1 MNSNNSNNSNNY
13 NVYFNYLIKK
23 YNIEAL
29 LDLKNEEQVTNYS
42 QFLVNIIDS
51 MLEYINSELLQLMYY
66 DLYEEVYSNI
76 YELLMVHYIE
86 NNLLSRLFNIN
97 ENDAYALLC
106 LTIKLCQNIVF
117 KFYIPRRSYRKTYVK
132 KFNLA
137 KDSYSFNKIK
147 IQLTYL
153 KNIPQ
158 PEQRSDEWYIFRNSA
173 LTASNIYKIFIS
185 DYSQSQ
191 LIIEKSEA
199 LNVNK
204 YKNTNLSSPM
214 HHGQKF
220 EPVSILYYEFI
231 NNTRVS
237 EFGCIK
243 HNKYSYIAASPDGI
257 VCDENSPL
265 YGRMLEIKNVFS
277 REIDGIPK
285 MEYWIQMQLQMEVC
299 NLNECDFL
307 ETKFTEYST
316 QEDYLDDVS
325 NYYRGFIMQFCDA
338 NGEVYYEYPPFAMSK
353 IDTNEYNIWTQE
365 QLEKNNNKTYVRNI
379 YWKLEVISCVLVLR
393 NKLWFKNVQPLI
405 EIFWTNLVNEKESG
419 TYVERI
425 SKKQKMKYEETKEKS
440 DFPNVGCLIHL

>member
-1 MNSNNSNNSNNY
+1 MRSNNY
-13 NVYFNYLIKK
+13 YKYLDYLIKK
-23 YNIEAL
+23 YNIEGL
-29 LDLKNEEQVTNYS
+29 LNLKNEEIVTNYS
-42 QFLVNIIDS
+42 QLLISTIDF
-51 MLEYINSELLQLMYY
+51 MLDYINYELLQIMYY
-66 DLYEEVYSNI
+66 DLYEEIYLI
-76 YELLMVHYIE
+76 HYELLVVQYIE
-86 NNLLSRLFNIN
+86 NNLLGKLFNIN
-97 ENDAYALLC
+97 NVKAHKLLC

-117 KFYIPRRSYRKTYVK
+117 KFYIPKRSYKKTYVK
-132 KFNLA
+132 KFAIA
-137 KDSYSFNKIK
+137 KDSINFNKIQA
-147 IQLTYL
+147 QLTYL

-158 PEQRSDEWYIFRNSA
+158 PEQRSNEWYIFRNSA

-185 DYSQSQ
+185 HSTQSQ
-191 LIIEKSEA
+191 LIIEKSES

-204 YKNTNLSSPM
+204 FKNNDLNSPM
-214 HHGQKF
+214 HHGQKY

-257 VCDENSPL
+257 VCDETSPL
-265 YGRMLEIKNVFS
+265 YGRMLEIKNPFS

-285 MEYWIQMQLQMEVC
+285 MEYWVQMQLQMEVC
-299 NLNECDFL
+299 DLNECDFL

-325 NYYRGFIMQFCDA
+325 DDYRGFIMQFCDA

-353 IDTNEYNIWTQE
+353 IDTKEYNTWSQG
-365 QLEKNNNKTYVRNI
+365 QLEKNNTKTYVRNI
-379 YWKLEVISCVLVLR
+379 YWKLQVISCVLVLR

-405 EIFWTNLVNEKESG
+405 EIFWNNLIDEKESG

-425 SKKQKMKYEETKEKS
+425 SKKQKMKYEENKQKS
-440 DFPNVGCLIHL
+440 DFPNSGCLIHL